1 MSVAVWKPTPTWRGS
16 HPSRRQVGERRYQ
29 WFIILRHKHNQRY
42 REDHSRQPD
51 RILVP
56 LGAPTWVTAQ
66 LISETIEAWQED
78 YDHELTADDALE
90 ILLLFDQLFGVLEE
104 PDAG

>member
-1 MSVAVWKPTPTWRGS
+1 
-16 HPSRRQVGERRYQ
+16 
-29 WFIILRHKHNQRY
+29 
-42 REDHSRQPD
+42 
-51 RILVP
+51 VP